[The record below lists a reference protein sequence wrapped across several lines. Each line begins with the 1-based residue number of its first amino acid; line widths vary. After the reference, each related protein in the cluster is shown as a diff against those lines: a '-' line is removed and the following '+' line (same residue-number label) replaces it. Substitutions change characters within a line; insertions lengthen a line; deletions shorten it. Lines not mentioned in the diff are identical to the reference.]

1 MISVFQSKRKLRE
14 TVAELTRR
22 VEDLEERLCP
32 MNEHDWKQVDY
43 EIVSFTK
50 GIDTD
55 VIYKDKCRRCGKT
68 RIRIG

>member
-1 MISVFQSKRKLRE
+1 
-14 TVAELTRR
+14 
-22 VEDLEERLCP
+22 

-55 VIYKDKCRRCGKT
+55 VIYKDKCSRCGKT
-68 RIRIG
+68 RTRIG